1 MSAKNKAKMF
11 SSSSSDKDYDKN
23 LLSKKTQS
31 NSPAPTAT
39 SKGSEIYC
47 LFVYN
52 FFKITLGTTKK
63 N

>member
-1 MSAKNKAKMF
+1 MTKIYF
-11 SSSSSDKDYDKN
+11 Q
-23 LLSKKTQS
+23 KKTQS